1 MSKNRTTSR
10 RDFLKFAGA
19 GSIVLGAASVPA
31 LGASPRESKA
41 NAGIGSAKNIIFMVS
56 DGMGLGTL
64 CATQQFLKLKDNT
77 SSHWLKL
84 YQYLPAVRSLSETY
98 SATGL
103 VTDSAAA
110 ASCWGIG
117 ERIENGVIN
126 VTPDGRKPLTLLQK
140 MKAARKLTG
149 LVTTATAT
157 HATPAGFVANLPARQ
172 LQPEIAQQYLE
183 RGVDVILGGG
193 WTHFDNPLR
202 TAYQKSG
209 YKLLQNRDDLL
220 AFKGRQPLL
229 GLFAEKYLPFE
240 IDRINTPELKAF
252 TPTLNEMSQVAL
264 AQLSQGSEGFFL
276 MIEGGRVDHAGHAN
290 DAAAIILEQLA
301 FDDTIATVLNFV
313 EKNPDTLL
321 IITTDHGTGGMQ
333 INGIGNDNFETMV
346 PSYFDTNKS
355 FLRLGEFTMSL
366 ERLVAESESIKSVA
380 AFRDLVV
387 RVTSLNF
394 KKDDLNSISDVE
406 SLQKILPLYTA
417 AGWTSGNHTAE
428 MVEFCAYGPGASLFP
443 PYLRNDQVHA
453 KILRAAGLS

>member
-19 GSIVLGAASVPA
+19 GSIVLGAAAVPA

-64 CATQQFLKLKDNT
+64 CATQQFLKLKENR
-77 SSHWLKL
+77 SSQWMKI
-84 YQYLPAVRSLSETY
+84 YQDLPAVRSLCETY
-98 SATGL
+98 STTGL

-126 VTPDGRKPLTLLQK
+126 ITPDGRKPVTLLQK

-157 HATPAGFVANLPARQ
+157 HATPAGFVANLPARK
-172 LQPEIAQQYLE
+172 LQSEIAQQYLE

-193 WTHFDNPLR
+193 WTHFDNNLKN
-202 TAYQKSG
+202 AYQKFG
-209 YKLLQNRDDLL
+209 YKIVQNREDLL
-220 AFKGRQPLL
+220 AVKERQPLL
-229 GLFAEKYLPFE
+229 GLFAEKYFPFE

-252 TPTLNEMSQVAL
+252 TPTLKEMSQVAL
-264 AQLSQGSEGFFL
+264 EQLSQGSEGFFL

-301 FDDTIATVLNFV
+301 FDETIATVLSFI

-333 INGIGNDNFETMV
+333 INGVGNDNFETVV
-346 PSYFDTNKS
+346 PTYFDTNKN

-366 ERLVAESESIKSVA
+366 ERLFAESESIKSVT

-387 RVTSLNF
+387 RVTNLNF

-406 SLQKILPLYTA
+406 SLQKILPSYTA

-428 MVEFCAYGPGASLFP
+428 MVEFCAYGPGASLFT
-443 PYLRNDQVHA
+443 PYLRNEQVHA
-453 KILRAAGLS
+453 NILRAAGLS